1 MQKISTILLTVAFTA
16 LFLTS
21 CSSGSTGECQLTE
34 IIYPNIES
42 KLLEPHTLV
51 IRDTATWDNFIDSPG
66 EEIDFENE
74 MVIVICLGMRPS
86 GGYLV
91 EIDCVRFM
99 VNDPLTDRV
108 IIEFTEQTP
117 GNKFVTQQ
125 LTYPHQIVKVARFD
139 GEDVFER
146 TIK

>member
-1 MQKISTILLTVAFTA
+1 MQKIATILLTVAFTA
-16 LFLTS
+16 LFLMS
-21 CSSGSTGECQLTE
+21 CSLGPIGECQLTK
-34 IIYPNIES
+34 IIHPNIQSKMEES
-42 KLLEPHTLV
+42 HTLV
-51 IRDTATWDNFIDSPG
+51 IRDAATWENFIDSPG

-74 MVIVICLGMRPS
+74 MVIVVCLGVRPS

-125 LTYPHQIVKVARFD
+125 LTYPYQIVKVARFD